1 MRDRAAGKC
10 ATQQATEA
18 DGPPFPAAAVGR
30 EEDRKRDRSI
40 SVKHSERTSISLNHA
55 ATNAK
60 IIKCAVFNLQ
70 QRVRV
75 RVCVQQLHMDMEPLA
90 TTTAAM
96 VPPPSR
102 SSSNSKPQDAG
113 TLTREDFDGGPVSID
128 EVETGLFLGK
138 HKRAYP

>member
-10 ATQQATEA
+10 ATQQATAA

-30 EEDRKRDRSI
+30 EEGKRDRSI